1 MFSKDWLITVVSAIM
16 KLINGLKVRNMTLA
30 DRLLK
35 EFEELSDERKVE
47 VIDFLE
53 FVRMKEKKEKE
64 DLMEQIINDR
74 IEVFKELAK

>member
-1 MFSKDWLITVVSAIM
+1 
-16 KLINGLKVRNMTLA
+16 MTLA